1 MIDRL
6 ARYSGA
12 AFLPRNRS
20 CSYTPTV
27 RFTCP
32 RCGKKYA
39 SADEPA
45 PGRVY
50 SLTCRCGTK
59 ITVKGPE
66 PRSGAPATAQVTGR
80 AGDAFPAERRR
91 VQGGAPVSSV
101 DAGSLPGRAGPGGWT
116 SRTQTTQ
123 IPLKEATPTPPSL
136 APQAPAAPQPAPPQ
150 AAPLD
155 PFADM
160 PDLQAA
166 ARGEARPLTSIPEIR
181 GQPPQ
186 PQPAPQG
193 YDPFAAEQGLLL
205 DGREA
210 LELGSEPSAFEPRI
224 DAGAPGDALEVAFPE
239 QKPATTSRRSARAVL
254 PRVASPG
261 RGRMALAVGVV
272 ALVGGG
278 AASAWFF
285 LGETRSTP
293 PAEAVTHATPQ
304 PATPA
309 PAQPPTPPPAAAP
322 PAVAA
327 APPTTASPARPHP
340 AAARPT
346 TPPAAT
352 PTAATPTAAAPDAA
366 APGAA
371 APSAGPPA
379 RPAPAAPPARRE
391 LTPAEVSAAIRGSA
405 KAFSACVAEAA
416 DKEPALMGRRVGF
429 LITVNP
435 SGAVTEPRLD
445 DPETDASALG
455 ACLKDTARRMVFPA
469 YGGEP
474 FQVRIPMTLGARR

>member
-1 MIDRL
+1 M
-6 ARYSGA
+6 
-12 AFLPRNRS
+12 
-20 CSYTPTV
+20 

-66 PRSGAPATAQVTGR
+66 PSSGAPATAQVAGHG
-80 AGDAFPAERRR
+80 GDAFPAERRR

-101 DAGSLPGRAGPGGWT
+101 DAGSLPGKGGPGGWT

-136 APQAPAAPQPAPPQ
+136 APRAPLPAPAPPQ

-181 GQPPQ
+181 SQPPQ
-186 PQPAPQG
+186 PQAAPQG
-193 YDPFAAEQGLLL
+193 YDPFAAQQGLLL
-205 DGREA
+205 DRREA

-224 DAGAPGDALEVAFPE
+224 DAGATPGDALEVAFPE
-239 QKPATTSRRSARAVL
+239 QKPSTVPRRPARAVL

-272 ALVGGG
+272 ALMGGG
-278 AASAWFF
+278 AAAAWFF
-285 LGETRSTP
+285 LGQTRSTP
-293 PAEAVTHATPQ
+293 PAEAVTHAPPPQ
-304 PATPA
+304 PVAPA
-309 PAQPPTPPPAAAP
+309 PAQPAPAPPPAAGPP
-322 PAVAA
+322 PAAA

-346 TPPAAT
+346 TA
-352 PTAATPTAAAPDAA
+352 TAATPTAAAPTAA
-366 APGAA
+366 
-371 APSAGPPA
+371 PPA

-391 LTPAEVSAAIRGSA
+391 LTSAEVSAAIRGSA